1 MLSYWEKESFIAY
14 DFIIVGGG
22 IVGFSTALSL
32 KEKYPKASVLV
43 LEAGLLPS
51 GASTKNA
58 GFACVGSLSEIV
70 EDLKHHT
77 EDEVVQLVRLRNEGL
92 QLLRKR
98 LGENR
103 IQYEA
108 TGSNE
113 LVFPHEEHLL
123 NELPKINQILGPTLG
138 ENVFKE
144 NPKGIQKHQLSASI
158 STLIHNRAEGSIH
171 TGEMMKQL
179 IFKAQMR
186 GVAYK
191 TNSKVSRVIE
201 EASQVVVKI
210 ENEDI
215 QLKARKVCIC
225 TNAFTKTLVPD
236 LDLKPGRGQVLIT
249 HPIKDLQ
256 LRGIFHFDQGY
267 YYFREINGRVLL
279 GGGRNIDFDTEQTTI
294 QELNTKIQ
302 ADLESKLEKIII
314 PDHTFEI
321 AMRWTGIMAFGK
333 QKKPIIKDISDN
345 VIAGVR
351 LGGMGVAIGSKLGDL
366 LADKLEL

>member
-92 QLLRKR
+92 KLLRKR

-123 NELPKINQILGPTLG
+123 NELPKINQIL
-138 ENVFKE
+138 
-144 NPKGIQKHQLSASI
+144 SS
-158 STLIHNRAEGSIH
+158 RARVSN
-171 TGEMMKQL
+171 L
-179 IFKAQMR
+179 AIF
-186 GVAYK
+186 
-191 TNSKVSRVIE
+191 
-201 EASQVVVKI
+201 
-210 ENEDI
+210 
-215 QLKARKVCIC
+215 
-225 TNAFTKTLVPD
+225 
-236 LDLKPGRGQVLIT
+236 
-249 HPIKDLQ
+249 Q
-256 LRGIFHFDQGY
+256 LR
-267 YYFREINGRVLL
+267 
-279 GGGRNIDFDTEQTTI
+279 
-294 QELNTKIQ
+294 
-302 ADLESKLEKIII
+302 
-314 PDHTFEI
+314 
-321 AMRWTGIMAFGK
+321 
-333 QKKPIIKDISDN
+333 ISQMMCS
-345 VIAGVR
+345 GPPC
-351 LGGMGVAIGSKLGDL
+351 
-366 LADKLEL
+366 